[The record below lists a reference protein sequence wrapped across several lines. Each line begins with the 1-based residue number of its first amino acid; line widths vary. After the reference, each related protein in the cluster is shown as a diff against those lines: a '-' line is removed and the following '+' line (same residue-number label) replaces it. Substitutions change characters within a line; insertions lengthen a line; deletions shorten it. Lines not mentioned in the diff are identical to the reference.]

1 MNSFI
6 EENYEKIKFICS
18 IKNCRKNVFYKM
30 IIINREKNL
39 GNFLC
44 LETEELENKEE
55 KGDLIF
61 NELKGINYY
70 FHKNQIFSI
79 QIIKREFKNFQY
91 VYDSYERTTCI
102 ASLINSPNSKYERK
116 LNPNMFNSEIFCV
129 ELIKEDFF
137 NLKNSEIYKSSI
149 SVNEPCLLEYFKSGS
164 KLKFHFLYD
173 FSNKNNDNEYLKSL
187 NIFNSILNYC
197 YNNYHLYTEKDEAY
211 IYGTG
216 AITNKKK
223 NNEKYFNINLKDD
236 FSMIKAYQKAYE
248 CLINCLN
255 LIKKEKNIY
264 IFPFLDKVINNNK
277 NNKKIYNIIILCLR
291 NINDENDIENTLN
304 IIEEKKDNKLP
315 LSIVL
320 IRIKDKN
327 DLNKSKYN
335 IYEENSKIIYI
346 EIETKN
352 DINMSMNDCF
362 KKIGENIKKFYG
374 FINNYE
380 EDRHDN
386 GDEKY
391 NNDIY
396 IADNNNNDKR
406 RIEDIKNSL
415 PPKVINPYLK
425 NKKNTTKESE
435 NESESTEKGNNSSLK
450 KITNN

>member
-6 EENYEKIKFICS
+6 EDNVEKMKFICS

-30 IIINREKNL
+30 IIINREKDF
-39 GNFLC
+39 GNFIC

-70 FHKNQIFSI
+70 FHKNQMFRI

-91 VYDSYERTTCI
+91 VYDSYERSTCI

-116 LNPNMFNSEIFCV
+116 LNQNMYNSETFCV
-129 ELIKEDFF
+129 ELVKEDFF
-137 NLKNSEIYKSSI
+137 NFKNSEIYRSSI
-149 SVNEPCLLEYFKSGS
+149 IVNEPSLLEYFKLGS
-164 KLKFHFLYD
+164 KLKFYFLYD

-187 NIFNSILNYC
+187 NIFNSILIYC
-197 YNNYHLYTEKDEAY
+197 YNYYHLYTEKDEAF

-216 AITNKKK
+216 AIFNKRK
-223 NNEKYFNINLKDD
+223 NNTKYFNINLKDD
-236 FSMIKAYQKAYE
+236 FSMIKTYQKAYE

-264 IFPFLDKVINNNK
+264 IFPFLDKVINNIQ
-277 NNKKIYNIIILCLR
+277 NNKQIYNIIILCLR
-291 NINDENDIENTLN
+291 NINDVNDIENTLN
-304 IIEEKKDNKLP
+304 LINEKKDNKLP

-320 IRIKDKN
+320 IRIKDKS

-335 IYEENSKIIYI
+335 IYQENSKLIYI

-352 DINMSMNDCF
+352 DINISMNNCF
-362 KKIGENIKKFYG
+362 TKIGENIKKFYR

-380 EDRHDN
+380 EDTHDN
-386 GDEKY
+386 DDEKF
-391 NNDIY
+391 NNDLPIE
-396 IADNNNNDKR
+396 DNNNNDKIR
-406 RIEDIKNSL
+406 TEDLKNSL
-415 PPKVINPYLK
+415 PVKVVNPYLK
-425 NKKNTTKESE
+425 NKKNIIKESE

-450 KITNN
+450 KDNK